1 MKKIIAAAV
10 AATTLMTA
18 IFAGDEPVKSSAWFD
33 LKTHTTIGYNFEEEI
48 MGMES
53 SLDQAQIWW
62 EFMPYATR
70 GVPAAETDTFQASVR
85 IEGLK
90 YAYKFFNSKNDYQD
104 KTNGTSQPGD
114 DFYYENPSQDNKA
127 SNYFD
132 FERIVSE
139 VTYNNFFAEF
149 YNYDWN
155 DGPVVGFNH
164 ASIKSLFDDFRNKHV
179 FDADKDN
186 NIGFLMYNGIK
197 DTRNILDNDSSFG
210 LTGIMSAG
218 FRADDW
224 NVRLSAGMPG
234 SWYSSDTE
242 GAGDLKQGKRY
253 MKLNKYNQAVFQLDA
268 GLSSIENLTLNA
280 SALATLN
287 YSKDDDETVKNENT
301 GSGFFAS
308 SQDIIAAGLSAEYNI
323 ATSSLGVI
331 KPYLGMDLNYAKR
344 NDKSDDLQ
352 LEFGAAVSWLWR
364 GADYKGYSEV
374 LDSWGRKFP
383 VGVSLG
389 MNVDQTGLANAVLSV
404 FEIADKDA
412 LIPNLGGFVEV
423 EAVNVAKSND
433 QDMGLFVAAQLEYMF
448 NVPVAKRK
456 IMGIKPYVFGR
467 YMQTVF
473 EGELTEKNPLDTRIG
488 VIFYLCSRF
497 TVDVRYERA
506 DVINTADGAENDLDK
521 GCLTSCFSIK
531 L

>member
-10 AATTLMTA
+10 AATTLMTVA
-18 IFAGDEPVKSSAWFD
+18 FAGDEPVKSSAWFD

-70 GVPAAETDTFQASVR
+70 GVPAAETNTFQASVR

-90 YAYKFFNSKNDYQD
+90 YAFKFYNDKKSY
-104 KTNGTSQPGD
+104 GD
-114 DFYYENPSQDNKA
+114 DFYYENPATGTSYYSQ
-127 SNYFD
+127 SNSFD

-179 FDADKDN
+179 FDSDKDN

-242 GAGDLKQGKRY
+242 GSGDLKQGKRFQ
-253 MKLNKYNQAVFQLDA
+253 KLNKYNQAVFQL
-268 GLSSIENLTLNA
+268 
-280 SALATLN
+280 
-287 YSKDDDETVKNENT
+287 
-301 GSGFFAS
+301 
-308 SQDIIAAGLSAEYNI
+308 
-323 ATSSLGVI
+323 TS
-331 KPYLGMDLNYAKR
+331 
-344 NDKSDDLQ
+344 
-352 LEFGAAVSWLWR
+352 
-364 GADYKGYSEV
+364 V
-374 LDSWGRKFP
+374 L
-383 VGVSLG
+383 
-389 MNVDQTGLANAVLSV
+389 
-404 FEIADKDA
+404 
-412 LIPNLGGFVEV
+412 
-423 EAVNVAKSND
+423 
-433 QDMGLFVAAQLEYMF
+433 
-448 NVPVAKRK
+448 
-456 IMGIKPYVFGR
+456 
-467 YMQTVF
+467 
-473 EGELTEKNPLDTRIG
+473 
-488 VIFYLCSRF
+488 
-497 TVDVRYERA
+497 
-506 DVINTADGAENDLDK
+506 
-521 GCLTSCFSIK
+521 
-531 L
+531 